1 MDYIDIHGHMNFS
14 AYDADRDE
22 VIKRTF
28 EKKVAFVTV
37 GTQYDTS
44 TLALEIANKYD
55 YAYAIV
61 GLHPIHTSKSHH
73 DEQELG
79 EGNKEFTS
87 RGEIFNFEKY
97 LILASDKK
105 TIGIGECGLDFYH
118 LDEEMVEKQTQAFVS
133 MIDLANQVRKPLM
146 LHIRNGSGKS
156 AYKDALE
163 VLKDRSRVLGNLHF
177 FAGSI
182 EEAKPFLDL
191 GYYFSFTGAITFGDN
206 YIDIIKYIP
215 LDRIMTE
222 TDCPYVA
229 PIPYRG
235 KRNEPAN
242 VIEVVKRIAQIKGI
256 EEGIVKQHVLS
267 NAKNFFRIS
276 L

>member
-1 MDYIDIHGHMNFS
+1 MEYIDIHGHINFS
-14 AYDADRDE
+14 AYDTDRDE

-28 EKKVAFVTV
+28 QKGVAFVTV

-44 TLALEIANKYD
+44 VLALEIAQKNEF
-55 YAYAIV
+55 AYAIV

-79 EGNKEFTS
+79 EGNTEFTS
-87 RGEIFNFEKY
+87 RGEIVNFEKY
-97 LILASDKK
+97 LILANDKK
-105 TIGIGECGLDFYH
+105 TVGIGECGLDFYH
-118 LDEEMVEKQTQAFVS
+118 FDPEMEEKQKQAFVS

-156 AYKDALE
+156 AYKESLSI
-163 VLKDRSRVLGNLHF
+163 LKDRSRVSGNLHF
-177 FAGSI
+177 YAGSI
-182 EEAKPFLDL
+182 EEARPFLDL
-191 GYYFSFTGAITFGDN
+191 GYYFSFTGAITFGNN
-206 YIDIIKYIP
+206 YDEIIKYLPI
-215 LDRIMTE
+215 DRIMTE

-229 PIPYRG
+229 PVPYRG

-242 VIEVVKRIAQIKGI
+242 VIEVVKKIAQIKGI
-256 EEGIVKQHVLS
+256 SEDIVRQHVLS